1 MGRISRVSL
10 LLGAAAGV
18 SLSFGTSGGAT
29 PPPLSAYVPVFTYL
43 PPSGIGTDAQFA
55 SGLATSSTGT
65 TIFLTTS
72 SGGLYRF
79 SAGGANLKVLRNPS
93 NSTPRFYG
101 VALSKSEAMTY
112 VASQTTTPNV
122 YAIGTSGTPAG
133 LTVPEASIQNSF
145 AYGIGIAPDGSH
157 LALAV
162 GGAIQVIPT
171 TLGAP
176 KTISLQ
182 RGTSSLSVSYAPSG
196 TSLFFTNGY
205 DTISRVGTDGLG
217 QRPIASVL
225 GQPDLGSIDRLARLY
240 VGTVATSTPGT
251 GQLLRLNADGT
262 GRTQLATGFDEI
274 HDPVV
279 DATGSV
285 TFLGTTDSTIQSVP
299 NVITINRLVL
309 RNLAPTGL
317 HVTSVSRGAV
327 TLAWTRSTTASVSF
341 TVTSTSGVPKSCV
354 TTALSCTVTSLTH
367 GRATRFVATASNGF
381 QVSPNSTVTP
391 LVTP

>member
-1 MGRISRVSL
+1 MGRISSVSL
-10 LLGAAAGV
+10 LLGAAAGA

-43 PPSGIGTDAQFA
+43 LPSGIGKDASSA
-55 SGLATSSTGT
+55 SGLATSATGA
-65 TIFLTTS
+65 TIYLATG
-72 SGGLYRF
+72 SGGLFRF
-79 SAGGANLKVLRNPS
+79 SAGGANLKVLRSPS
-93 NSTPRFYG
+93 SSTPRFYG
-101 VALSKSEAMTY
+101 VTLSKSEAMAY

-133 LTVPEASIQNSF
+133 LSVPEASPQYSV
-145 AYGIGIAPDGSH
+145 AYGVATAPDGTH

-162 GGAIQVIPT
+162 GGAIQIIPT
-171 TLGAP
+171 TLATP

-182 RGTSSLSVSYAPSG
+182 SGTSALSVSYAPSG

-205 DTISRVGTDGLG
+205 DTISRIGTDGLG

-225 GQPDLGSIDRLARLY
+225 GQPDLGSIDRLGRLY
-240 VGTVATSTPGT
+240 DGTVATSTPGS
-251 GQLLRLNADGT
+251 GQLLRLNGDGT
-262 GRTQLATGFDEI
+262 GRTQLATGFDEV

-285 TFLGTTDSTIQSVP
+285 TFLGTTYGNQS
-299 NVITINRLVL
+299 NVITLNRLVL

-354 TTALSCTVTSLTH
+354 TTALSCTITGLTH